1 MAQTLKELD
10 SLNAKIAEA
19 RHKRDDLDRE
29 ARALARQRD
38 ELNEQFQKYK
48 EETRS
53 LKEKRNSL
61 NLLVHELKE
70 KREHARRKIV
80 QTRTEIESTKKTIE
94 DLKKSA
100 RGGYSTLK
108 KRMDALEW
116 KIQTTSLTIK
126 EEARLMA
133 QMKDLASKL
142 EVHQKVRELADRIIM
157 LQAELGANRLIA
169 LDSHEQLTKL
179 AEESEAHHQHMMGI
193 VKHASELKERADE
206 IHAGF
211 VDFRRKADAEHAE
224 YLRAK
229 ELRDKIITEAQVERL
244 KKEREVRKKIEESA
258 EEKLKRKEKLSLDE
272 FRTLIEK
279 GAI

>member
-1 MAQTLKELD
+1 MAQMLKDLD
-10 SLNAKIAEA
+10 SLNTRITAA

-29 ARALARQRD
+29 ARTLARQRD

-48 EETRS
+48 EEIRS
-53 LKEKRNSL
+53 LKEKRNNL

-70 KREHARRKIV
+70 KRERARRKIV
-80 QTRTEIESTKKTIE
+80 QTRTEIESIKKTIE
-94 DLKKSA
+94 GLKERA

-116 KIQTTSLTIK
+116 KIQTTSLTAK
-126 EEARLMA
+126 EETRLMA

-142 EVHQKVRELADRIIM
+142 EVYQKIRELADRIVM
-157 LQAELGANRLIA
+157 LQAGLGANRLIA
-169 LDSHEQLTKL
+169 LDSHEQLTQL
-179 AEESEAHHQHMMGI
+179 AEESEAHHENMMGI
-193 VKHASELKERADE
+193 VKQASELKERADKT
-206 IHAGF
+206 HAGF
-211 VDFRRKADAEHAE
+211 LDFRRRADAEHAE

-229 ELRDKIITEAQVERL
+229 ELRDKMITEAQVERL
-244 KKEREVRKKIEESA
+244 RKEREVRRKIEESA